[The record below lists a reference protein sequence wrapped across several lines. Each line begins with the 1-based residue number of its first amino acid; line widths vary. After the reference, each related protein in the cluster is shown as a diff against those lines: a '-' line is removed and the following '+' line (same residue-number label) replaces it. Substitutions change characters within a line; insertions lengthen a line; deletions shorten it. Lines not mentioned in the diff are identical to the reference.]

1 MEIIKLSHD
10 HWSDVKRIY
19 EEGIR
24 TGNSTFET
32 EAPSWEYWDKK
43 HHNTLRFVCLVD
55 GNPAGWAALIP
66 TSTRKV
72 YEGVMEVTIYIGEK
86 FRGRGVG
93 KALLDHLIKE
103 SEKKNVWSLLSV
115 LFPENTA
122 SIKLH
127 EKAGFRV
134 VGIRE
139 KMGEMGNKWR
149 DNIMME
155 RRSKK
160 VGYNSSDNKQLIIE
174 TERLML
180 RVLDA
185 TNAVPVLEY
194 LQRNQAFFKEW
205 APPYPDDYFKGQYI
219 KKFLDSWYWNFLDNK
234 GIRLYYSLKNDPEK
248 IIGDISLSEIIYG
261 PFCSCFLSYM
271 QDENES
277 GKGYASEVVS
287 AVIKYAFDELKLH
300 RIEANIMPRN
310 SKSLKLVERL
320 GFKNE
325 GLAEK
330 YLNINGK
337 WEDHLHYVLLNPE
350 M

>member
-1 MEIIKLSHD
+1 MEIVKLSSD
-10 HWSDVKRIY
+10 HWPDVKLIY

-43 HHNTLRFVCLVD
+43 HHDKLRFVCIAD
-55 GNPAGWAALIP
+55 GNVAGWAALIP

-72 YEGVMEVTIYIGEK
+72 YEGVMEVSIYIGEK
-86 FRGRGVG
+86 YRGRGVG
-93 KALLDHLIKE
+93 KALMDHLIKE
-103 SEKKNVWSLLSV
+103 SEKNNVWSLLSV

-134 VGIRE
+134 LGTRE
-139 KMGEMGNKWR
+139 RMGKMDDKWR

-155 RRSKK
+155 RRSKI
-160 VGYNSSDNKQLIIE
+160 VGYDPSDSRQLTIE
-174 TERLML
+174 TEHLML
-180 RVLDA
+180 RVLDGSSA
-185 TNAVPVLEY
+185 ARVLEY

-205 APPYPDDYFKGQYI
+205 TPPYPDDYFTLPFI
-219 KKFLDSWYWNFLDNK
+219 CKFLDSWYWNFLENR
-234 GIRLYYSLKNDPEK
+234 GVRFYYSLKNDPER

-261 PFCSCFLSYM
+261 PYCSCFLSYM

-277 GKGYASEVVS
+277 GKGYASEAVS
-287 AVIKYAFDELKLH
+287 AVIKHAFDELNLH

-310 SKSLKLVERL
+310 RSSIKLVERL